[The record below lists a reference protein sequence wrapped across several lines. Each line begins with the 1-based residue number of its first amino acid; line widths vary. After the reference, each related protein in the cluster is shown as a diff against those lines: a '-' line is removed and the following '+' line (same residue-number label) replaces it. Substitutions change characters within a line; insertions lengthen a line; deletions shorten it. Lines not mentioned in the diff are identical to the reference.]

1 MVADFEIV
9 SAVDESELTLPY
21 VYERLI
27 AVQRILEYLINR
39 LDLEESNATIQN

>member
-9 SAVDESELTLPY
+9 SAVDESELTLAY

-27 AVQRILEYLINR
+27 AVQRTLEYLINR
-39 LDLEESNATIQN
+39 LDLEETDATI